1 MPVTLAMPR
10 IYLLLLFFA
19 GLVSCHSSGNGTDNN
34 GPSTPV
40 SNRVPFNRHAR
51 LVLTKHARCRMDC
64 GHITMDEIHEILDE
78 GTINYS
84 KSEPDARPDPRYA
97 MEGLTEE
104 HQHLRIIIAPEKDK
118 LIVVTC
124 IELGVEWRCDCN

>member
-10 IYLLLLFFA
+10 IYLLLLIFA
-19 GLVSCHSSGNGTDNN
+19 VFVSCRD
-34 GPSTPV
+34 
-40 SNRVPFNRHAR
+40 NRVPFDRHGR

-64 GHITMDEIHEILDE
+64 RHITIDEIHEILDE

-84 KSEPDARPDPRYA
+84 KSEPNARPDPRYA

-118 LIVVTC
+118 LIIITC